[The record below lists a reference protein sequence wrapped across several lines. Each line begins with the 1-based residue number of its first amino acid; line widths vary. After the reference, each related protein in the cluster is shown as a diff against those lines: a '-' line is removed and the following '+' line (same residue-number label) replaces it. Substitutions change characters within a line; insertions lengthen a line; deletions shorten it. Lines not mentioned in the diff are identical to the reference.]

1 MLRSYFRTA
10 LRALW
15 RNRLFSLINILG
27 LSIGLSAALVIYLIV
42 HYEFS
47 FEQFQPDKQYIYRIV
62 SDISSVNNV
71 INNAGVPQPVPGAVR
86 REVTGVRQCAAISMT
101 YPNVTIPTNAA
112 HPAVF
117 KTQRNTIFADGN
129 YFTLFK
135 IYHWLAGSQKTALGN
150 PRSTVLTRS
159 RAAIYFPG
167 LPPDKVI
174 GRHIVYNDAITSTVT
189 GVVDDIKEN
198 TSLKFGEFISLATI
212 DTLNREGAD
221 DWNSV
226 NGNDQCF
233 VKLTPGT
240 NKTQIETQLAQLQKK
255 YAKPDPAS
263 LTKTTHRLQ
272 ALTDI
277 HFDSRYDGLDQP
289 QAHKP
294 TLFGLMIIAA
304 FLLLLAC
311 INFINLT
318 TAQASQRAK
327 EIGIRKTLG
336 SSVPQLIRRFL
347 GETFFLTLLSLAL
360 TLALTPWILAAFS
373 SFIPKDIRFSSIQQP
388 GIIAFLI
395 VLLVAVTG
403 LAGFYPA
410 LVLSRYAPVL
420 VLKNQAF
427 TDSPATRSLW
437 LRKTLTVFQFTIAQ
451 FFIIATIIVGRQIHY
466 SINADLG
473 YKKDAIVTVHTPW
486 TFGQKDTRRPLLL
499 EKLRHLP
506 GIELACTGS
515 FSPAWGGGMSQNLVY
530 RDGKKEIPLDLEI
543 KYGDSDYI
551 KLYHLHLL
559 AGRAPKPTDSA
570 REFVINE
577 TTRKLLGFKTPAEAL
592 GKVLGND
599 PGYPICGVMAD
610 FHQASTRTPIQAL
623 ALGSSKV
630 FEFDFLIGLRPQ
642 IPGNP
647 TWATTLA
654 AVGNEFKHLYPE
666 TAYSYEFFDET
677 IAKFYT
683 EEQNISHLL
692 TWAAGLTIFIS
703 CLGLAGLVIFT
714 TNSRIKEIGIRKVLG
729 ASVTAIATLLSKDF
743 VKLLAISFV
752 IVTPIAWWAMNKWLD
767 NYAYRAPLSWWIFPL
782 AGVGMMAIALLTMS
796 IRTIR
801 TAMANPI
808 TALNG
813 R

>member
-1 MLRSYFRTA
+1 MLKTWFRTA

-15 RNRLFSLINILG
+15 RNRLFSLINTLS
-27 LSIGLSAALVIYLIV
+27 LSIGLSAALIIFLIL
-42 HYEFS
+42 HYQFS
-47 FEQFQPDKQYIYRIV
+47 FDQSQPGKQNIYRIV
-62 SDISSVNNV
+62 SDIASVNNE

-86 REVTGVRQCAAISMT
+86 REVTGIRQCAAFTIT

-112 HPAVF
+112 KPAIF
-117 KTQRNTIFADGN
+117 KIQHNTIFADDN
-129 YFTLFK
+129 YFALFSN
-135 IYHWLAGSQKTALGN
+135 YHWLAGSQQTALDK
-150 PRSTVLTRS
+150 PRSTVLTQS
-159 RAAIYFPG
+159 RAALYFPG
-167 LPPDKVI
+167 LPLDQVL
-174 GRHIVYNDAITSTVT
+174 GRHIVYNDTMTTTVT
-189 GVVDDIKEN
+189 GIVADIKEN
-198 TSLKFGEFISLATI
+198 TSLGFREFISLATI
-212 DTLNREGAD
+212 NTPNREGAD

-240 NKTQIETQLAQLQKK
+240 NRKQIETQLAQLQKK
-255 YAKPDPAS
+255 YVKPDPAS
-263 LTKTTHRLQ
+263 LTKTTHHLQ

-277 HFDSRYDGLDQP
+277 HFDHRYDGLDQP
-289 QAHKP
+289 QTSKP
-294 TLFGLMIIAA
+294 TLYGLMLIAA
-304 FLLLLAC
+304 FLLLLGC

-336 SSVPQLIRRFL
+336 SSVPQLILQFL
-347 GETFFLTLLSLAL
+347 GETFCLTLLSLAL
-360 TLALTPWILAAFS
+360 SLMLTPWLLAAFS
-373 SFIPKDIRFSSIQQP
+373 SYIPKEIHFSSIQQP

-395 VLLVAVTG
+395 ALVLTVTL

-410 LVLSRYAPVL
+410 LVLSRYKPIL

-427 TDSPATRSLW
+427 ADNPATRSLW
-437 LRKTLTVFQFTIAQ
+437 LRKTLTIFQFTVAQ
-451 FFIIATIIVGRQIHY
+451 FFIIATIIVGHQIYY
-466 SINADLG
+466 SINTDLG
-473 YKKDAIVTVHTPW
+473 YKKDAIITVHSPW
-486 TFGQKDTRRPLLL
+486 TFGQNDTRRPLLL
-499 EKLRHLP
+499 QRLRTLP
-506 GIELACTGS
+506 GIELACTGT
-515 FSPAWGGGMSQNLVY
+515 FSPASGGGMSQNLVY
-530 RDGKKEIPLDLEI
+530 RDGKKEIPLSLVL

-551 KLYHLHLL
+551 KLYRLHLL
-559 AGRAPKPTDSA
+559 AGRAPKPADTA

-577 TTRKLLGFKTPAEAL
+577 TARKLLGFKTPEEAV
-592 GKVLGND
+592 GKVLGHD
-599 PGYPICGVMAD
+599 PGTPICGVMAD
-610 FHQASTRTPIQAL
+610 FHEASTRTPIQAL

-642 IPGNP
+642 LPGNP
-647 TWATTLA
+647 TWAATLA
-654 AVGNEFKHLYPE
+654 AIGNEFKHLYPE
-666 TAYSYEFFDET
+666 TDYSYEFFDET

-683 EEQNISHLL
+683 DEQNTSHLL
-692 TWAAGLTIFIS
+692 EWAAGLTILIS

-782 AGVGMMAIALLTMS
+782 AGIGMMAIALLTMS

-801 TAMANPI
+801 TAMANPVH
-808 TALNG
+808 AL
-813 R
+813 RSE

>member
-47 FEQFQPDKQYIYRIV
+47 FEQFQPDKQNIYRIV
-62 SDISSVNNV
+62 SDIRSVNNE
-71 INNAGVPQPVPGAVR
+71 INNPGVPQPLPGAVR
-86 REVTGVRQCAAISMT
+86 REVPGIRQCVAISMT
-101 YPNVTIPTNAA
+101 YPTVTIPTNAA

-129 YFTLFK
+129 YFTLFN

-150 PRSTVLTRS
+150 PHSTVLTRS

-167 LPPDKVI
+167 LPLNQVI
-174 GRHIVYNDAITSTVT
+174 GRHIVYNDTITSTVT

-212 DTLNREGAD
+212 STPNREGAD

-233 VKLTPGT
+233 VKLIPGT
-240 NKTQIETQLAQLQKK
+240 KKTQIETQLAQLQKK
-255 YAKPDPAS
+255 YAKPDPGN

-294 TLFGLMIIAA
+294 TLYGLMIIAA

-373 SFIPKDIRFSSIQQP
+373 NFIPGNIHFSSIQQP

-395 VLLVAVTG
+395 ILLFAVTG

-451 FFIIATIIVGRQIHY
+451 FFSIATLIVGRQIHY
-466 SINADLG
+466 SINSDLG

-530 RDGKKEIPLDLEI
+530 RDGIKEIPLDLQI

-559 AGRAPKPTDSA
+559 AGRAPKPADTA

-577 TTRKLLGFKTPAEAL
+577 TTRKLLGFKTPAEAI
-592 GKVLGND
+592 GRVLGID

-610 FHQASTRTPIQAL
+610 FHEASTRKPIQAL

-630 FEFDFLIGLRPQ
+630 FQFDFLIGLRPQ

-647 TWATTLA
+647 TWAATLA

-677 IAKFYT
+677 IANFYT
-683 EEQNISHLL
+683 EEQNTSLL
-692 TWAAGLTIFIS
+692 LEWAAGLTILIS

-752 IVTPIAWWAMNKWLD
+752 IVTPIAAWAMNKWLD

-782 AGVGMMAIALLTMS
+782 AGIGMMAIALLTLS

-808 TALNG
+808 TALRND
-813 R
+813 